1 MSKEFFKSDEL
12 RKDQEF
18 KKFKAEEY
26 HPKDINKTA
35 SENYQTSEF
44 SNNSSSKPKKEKN
57 IIQKLIQKVTESAS
71 SYAGSL
77 AVTATVLVTTV
88 VVMTG
93 LITTAPQIEILEL
106 DSNINEVSYNILLE
120 DVDENT
126 EYHVLIT
133 NNIVDYQYPLVE
145 GENKNIVKDI
155 PSGYLYT
162 LKVIGKNGN
171 EEVIYLSTN
180 FYTLSPTKET
190 YTIIFMDGDIVLDE
204 KEYEYGEIPTYDKT
218 LTKEKDDKYTY
229 EFIGWDSEI
238 VEVTENHVYHA
249 VWEKIL
255 NTYTVSFV
263 VDGKTVQTEELE
275 YGVLPVYK
283 GDTPVK
289 DENYE
294 FIGWDKEIS
303 EVTKDTIY
311 TAVFKKITEKYTVS
325 FMIDNNLIQT
335 EELEYGV
342 LPVYK
347 GNTPKKDATKE
358 YSYEFIGWDKE
369 ISEVTCDVV
378 YKALFKEIKNKYTIT
393 FVVDGEIVQTEELEY
408 GVLPTYKGD
417 TPTKDEEGKIYI
429 FAGWDPEI
437 ENVTDDKTYT
447 ALFIVEGEKFTIS
460 FVVDGKTV
468 QTEEL
473 EYGVL
478 PTYKGDTPTK
488 DEEGKIYIFA
498 GWDPEI
504 ENVTDDKTYTAVF
517 IVEGEKFTISF
528 VVEGVTTQTEELE
541 YGVLPVYKGSTPEK
555 DATLSATYEF
565 IGWDKEISEVN
576 KDTIYTAVFKEIK
589 NKYTIS
595 FVVDGITT
603 QTEELEY
610 GVLPVYKGSEPY
622 KEGTSEF
629 DYEFAGW
636 SPEIKTV
643 TQNQVY
649 EAIFNTVEHS
659 FRGTIN
665 DFTSSDVEVEWNDNL
680 NVVYINTG
688 FDNLGDTRIS
698 YRLILFNE
706 DYQFEEVYT
715 GSDDVAIINVPSSIP
730 YASMRYEIF
739 GVYLDVEEILESKT
753 IYTPDG
759 GYDEIYFVEP
769 GIGIFSEE
777 LINISQDEYMFEY
790 EVISDFPDEESIKN
804 VSIVLDYIYDDGKT
818 SYEAK
823 TLTRRNGNVNETMR
837 ETIQLPS
844 DVSSVNVNFTITING
859 KYGGN
864 PRKITHSET
873 LNVPSYLNIN
883 DIFVDNNYGIMHL
896 NGEYSL
902 VGNQV
907 IVIETMNTPTQE
919 ISTADALPTE
929 VYLRDGQTYQY
940 YIGAP
945 TPEGAYEVISE
956 PVMITLESDVTGEYN
971 LNYKNP
977 NDILLTY
984 NEDNTY
990 NIYVNGEFSTD
1001 DPDIYWMVCLD
1012 GMHPGYSTQESV
1024 LVIENIPDGTYGIVY
1039 YVYKVINDIRYSLYS
1054 VSVSGTIGEHNHG
1067 LPIYIQS
1074 EDNPLSGIIELSL
1087 YNYIVFEKEN
1097 IYAIITDADGK
1108 ETIIECKPEN
1118 IVYDEETFQT
1128 IINLN
1133 VTNGF
1138 TSGKLYINMNDTNVN
1153 KGNNNS
1159 YDVVSQHVNIKGN
1172 IYKTYELEIE

>member
-180 FYTLSPTKET
+180 FYTLSPSKET

-283 GDTPVK
+283 SDTPVK

-347 GNTPKKDATKE
+347 GDAPEKDATKE

-393 FVVDGEIVQTEELEY
+393 
-408 GVLPTYKGD
+408 
-417 TPTKDEEGKIYI
+417 
-429 FAGWDPEI
+429 
-437 ENVTDDKTYT
+437 
-447 ALFIVEGEKFTIS
+447 

-844 DVSSVNVNFTITING
+844 DVSKINVNFTITING
-859 KYGGN
+859 RYGGN
-864 PRKITHSET
+864 LRKITHSET

-929 VYLRDGQTYQY
+929 VYLSDGQTYQY

-977 NDILLTY
+977 NDVLLTY

-990 NIYVNGEFSTD
+990 NIYINGEFSTD

-1118 IVYDEETFQT
+1118 IVYDEETYQT

>member
-1 MSKEFFKSDEL
+1 MGREFFKSDEL

-18 KKFKAEEY
+18 QKFKAEEY
-26 HPKDINKTA
+26 RTKDINKTA
-35 SENYQTSEF
+35 SENYKTSEF

-93 LITTAPQIEILEL
+93 LITSAPQIEILEL
-106 DSNINEVSYNILLE
+106 DSNVDEVSYNILLE

-133 NNIVDYQYPLVE
+133 NNIVDYQYPLIE

-180 FYTLSPTKET
+180 FYTLSQTKET
-190 YTIIFMDGDIVLDE
+190 YTIIFMDGDKILDE
-204 KEYEYGEIPTYDKT
+204 KEYEYGEIPVYDQIP
-218 LTKEKDDKYTY
+218 TKEKDDKYTY

-238 VEVTENHVYHA
+238 VEVTENHVYHT
-249 VWEKIL
+249 VWKKIL

-263 VDGKTVQTEELE
+263 IEGKTIQTEELE
-275 YGVLPVYK
+275 YGVLPTYK

-294 FIGWDKEIS
+294 FIGWDQEIS

-311 TAVFKKITEKYTVS
+311 TAVFKKKTEKYTVS

-347 GNTPKKDATKE
+347 GSTPIKDATKE

-369 ISEVTCDVV
+369 ISAVTKDTI
-378 YKALFKEIKNKYTIT
+378 YTALFKEIKNKYT
-393 FVVDGEIVQTEELEY
+393 V
-408 GVLPTYKGD
+408 
-417 TPTKDEEGKIYI
+417 
-429 FAGWDPEI
+429 
-437 ENVTDDKTYT
+437 
-447 ALFIVEGEKFTIS
+447 S
-460 FVVDGKTV
+460 F
-468 QTEEL
+468 E
-473 EYGVL
+473 
-478 PTYKGDTPTK
+478 
-488 DEEGKIYIFA
+488 
-498 GWDPEI
+498 
-504 ENVTDDKTYTAVF
+504 
-517 IVEGEKFTISF
+517 
-528 VVEGVTTQTEELE
+528 VEGVTTQTEELE
-541 YGVLPVYKGSTPEK
+541 YGVLPVYKGS
-555 DATLSATYEF
+555 
-565 IGWDKEISEVN
+565 
-576 KDTIYTAVFKEIK
+576 
-589 NKYTIS
+589 
-595 FVVDGITT
+595 
-603 QTEELEY
+603 
-610 GVLPVYKGSEPY
+610 EPT

-649 EAIFNTVEHS
+649 EAIFNAVEHQ

-665 DFTSSDVEVEWNDNL
+665 DFTSNDVEVEWNEDVNT
-680 NVVYINTG
+680 VYINTG

-706 DYQFEEVYT
+706 DYQLEEIYT
-715 GSDDVAIINVPSSIP
+715 GSDDVAIINIPSSIP

-739 GVYLDVEEILESKT
+739 GIYSGVEKILESKT

-759 GYDEIYFVEP
+759 EYDGIYFVAP
-769 GIGIFSEE
+769 GIGIFTDE
-777 LINISQDEYMFEY
+777 LINISQNEYMFEY
-790 EVISDFPDEESIKN
+790 EVISDFPDEESIKD
-804 VSIVLDYIYDDGKT
+804 VSIVLDYIYDDGNT
-818 SYEAK
+818 SYGVK
-823 TLTRRNGNVNETMR
+823 TLTRNSGNVNESIR

-844 DVSSVNVNFTITING
+844 DVSKININFTITING
-859 KYGGN
+859 RYGGN
-864 PRKITHSET
+864 PRTITHSET
-873 LNVPSYLNIN
+873 LNVPSYLNIDYIFIDN
-883 DIFVDNNYGIMHL
+883 DYGRMYL

-902 VGNQV
+902 VNNQV
-907 IVIETMNTPTQE
+907 IVVESLDTPTKE
-919 ISTADALPTE
+919 ITTADTLPAE
-929 VYLRDGQTYQY
+929 VYLSEGQTYQY
-940 YIGAP
+940 YIG
-945 TPEGAYEVISE
+945 TLTTDGNYEVVSE
-956 PVMITLESDVTGEYN
+956 PVLITLESDVTGEYN
-971 LNYKNP
+971 FNYKNP
-977 NDILLTY
+977 NDLLLTY

-990 NIYVNGEFSTD
+990 NVYINGEFSTD
-1001 DPDIYWMVCLD
+1001 DPDIYWMICLD
-1012 GMHPGYSTQESV
+1012 GMHPGYSTQASV
-1024 LVIENIPDGTYGIVY
+1024 LAIENIPDGTYGIVY
-1039 YVYKVINDIRYSLYS
+1039 YVYKVVNNISYSLYS
-1054 VSVSGTIGEHNHG
+1054 VSVSGTVGEHNHG
-1067 LPIYIQS
+1067 SPIYIQS

-1118 IVYDEETFQT
+1118 IVYDEETYQT

-1153 KGNNNS
+1153 SGNNNS
-1159 YDVVSQHVNIKGN
+1159 YDVVSQHVSIKGN

>member
-1 MSKEFFKSDEL
+1 MGREFFKSDEL

-18 KKFKAEEY
+18 QKFKAEEY
-26 HPKDINKTA
+26 RTKDINKTA
-35 SENYQTSEF
+35 SENYKTSEF

-93 LITTAPQIEILEL
+93 LITSAPQIEILEL

-155 PSGYLYT
+155 TSGYLYT
-162 LKVIGKNGN
+162 LKVIGKKGN

-180 FYTLSPTKET
+180 FYTLSQAKET
-190 YTIIFMDGDIVLDE
+190 YTIIFMDGDKILDE
-204 KEYEYGEIPTYDKT
+204 KEYEYGEIPVYDQIP
-218 LTKEKDDKYTY
+218 TKEKDDKYTY

-238 VEVTENHVYHA
+238 VEVTENHVYHT
-249 VWEKIL
+249 VWKKIL

-263 VDGKTVQTEELE
+263 IEGKTIQTEELE
-275 YGVLPVYK
+275 YGVLPTYK

-294 FIGWDKEIS
+294 FIGWDQEIS

-311 TAVFKKITEKYTVS
+311 TAVFKKKTEKYTVS

-347 GNTPKKDATKE
+347 GSTPIKDATKE

-393 FVVDGEIVQTEELEY
+393 FMVDGEIVQTEDLEY
-408 GVLPTYKGD
+408 GVLPVYKGSE
-417 TPTKDEEGKIYI
+417 PTKDEEGKIYI
-429 FAGWDPEI
+429 FVGWDTEI
-437 ENVTDDKTYT
+437 EKVTDDKTYT
-447 ALFIVEGEKFTIS
+447 AVFTVEGEKFTIS
-460 FVVDGKTV
+460 FVVDGKT
-468 QTEEL
+468 
-473 EYGVL
+473 
-478 PTYKGDTPTK
+478 
-488 DEEGKIYIFA
+488 I
-498 GWDPEI
+498 
-504 ENVTDDKTYTAVF
+504 
-517 IVEGEKFTISF
+517 
-528 VVEGVTTQTEELE
+528 
-541 YGVLPVYKGSTPEK
+541 
-555 DATLSATYEF
+555 
-565 IGWDKEISEVN
+565 
-576 KDTIYTAVFKEIK
+576 
-589 NKYTIS
+589 
-595 FVVDGITT
+595 

-610 GVLPVYKGSEPY
+610 GVLPVYKGSEPT

-649 EAIFNTVEHS
+649 EAIFNAVEHQ

-665 DFTSSDVEVEWNDNL
+665 DFTSNDVEVEWNEDVNT
-680 NVVYINTG
+680 VYINTG

-706 DYQFEEVYT
+706 DYQLEEIYT
-715 GSDDVAIINVPSSIP
+715 GSDDVAIINIPSSIP

-739 GVYLDVEEILESKT
+739 GIYSGVEKILESKT

-759 GYDEIYFVEP
+759 EYDEIYFVAP
-769 GIGIFSEE
+769 GIGIFTDE
-777 LINISQDEYMFEY
+777 LINVSQNEYMFEY
-790 EVISDFPDEESIKN
+790 EVISDFPDEESIKD
-804 VSIVLDYIYDDGKT
+804 VSIVLDYIYDDGRT
-818 SYEAK
+818 SYGVK
-823 TLTRRNGNVNETMR
+823 TLTRNSGNVNESIR
-837 ETIQLPS
+837 ETISLPS
-844 DVSSVNVNFTITING
+844 DVSNINVNFTITING
-859 KYGGN
+859 RYGGN
-864 PRKITHSET
+864 PRTITHSVT
-873 LNVPSYLNIN
+873 LNVPSYLNID
-883 DIFVDNNYGIMHL
+883 DIFIDNDYGIMYL

-902 VGNQV
+902 VDNQV
-907 IVIETMNTPTQE
+907 IVVETLDTPTKE
-919 ISTADALPTE
+919 ITTADTLPAE
-929 VYLRDGQTYQY
+929 VYLSEGQTYQY
-940 YIGAP
+940 YIGAL
-945 TPEGAYEVISE
+945 TTDGNYEVVSE
-956 PVMITLESDVTGEYN
+956 PVLITLESDVTGEYN
-971 LNYKNP
+971 FNYKNP
-977 NDILLTY
+977 NDLLLTY

-990 NIYVNGEFSTD
+990 NVYVNGEFSTD
-1001 DPDIYWMVCLD
+1001 DPDIYWMICLD
-1012 GMHPGYSTQESV
+1012 GMHPGYSTQASV
-1024 LVIENIPDGTYGIVY
+1024 LAIENIPDGTYGIVY
-1039 YVYKVINDIRYSLYS
+1039 YVYKVVNNISYSLYS

-1067 LPIYIQS
+1067 SPIYIQS

-1087 YNYIVFEKEN
+1087 YNDIVFEKED

-1108 ETIIECKPEN
+1108 ETTIECKQEN
-1118 IVYDEETFQT
+1118 IVYDEETYQT

-1153 KGNNNS
+1153 SGNNNS
-1159 YDVVSQHVNIKGN
+1159 YDVVSQHVSIKGN